1 MKDWPA
7 DHPKA
12 KLMARKRAS
21 ILEAARNAFLHEG
34 YAGASMESI
43 ASAAE
48 VSIMTLYRHAPSKE
62 DLFIAVISDLCD
74 FSGEVRDAKFAET
87 MHLPLEKVLVDAG
100 TQFQN
105 KLISQQTIALMRTVI
120 AEAAHFPVLAETAYQ
135 SFVEQYKEN
144 LNRYL
149 SIRPEVSELR
159 PGRRKQLS
167 YAFIEGLVGA
177 SVLRALLG
185 LEDSSGKE
193 HVNRAKIAAMKLLD
207 DASLELNSKRR

>member
-12 KLMARKRAS
+12 KLMARKRAA
-21 ILEAARNAFLHEG
+21 ILEAARNAFLQDG

-43 ASAAE
+43 AAAAE

-62 DLFIAVISDLCD
+62 DLFIAVITELCD

-87 MHLPLEKVLVDAG
+87 MHQPLEDVLVEVG
-100 TQFQN
+100 TLFQN

-120 AEAAHFPVLAETAYQ
+120 AEAARFPVLAETAYQ
-135 SFVEQYKEN
+135 SFVGQYKDN

-149 SIRPEVSELR
+149 SMRPELSELR

-167 YAFIEGLVGA
+167 YELIDSLVGA
-177 SVLRALLG
+177 SILRALLG
-185 LEDSSGKE
+185 LESSGKE
-193 HVNRAKIAAMKLLD
+193 HANRAKAAAMKLLD
-207 DASLELNSKRR
+207 EASSESDSSSR